1 MALRGFRFGSCV
13 AFTCMTLACAA
24 PGNVSVPEEGE
35 GLGAASSALSPDAT
49 VAGIEQLTVRV
60 PKRFNVPYEGAAR
73 AEFPDGLPLSFGS
86 GLRLS
91 PERGCGCDRSRGEY
105 TLIGLSDRGPN
116 GDAPDYLDANGV
128 KHSSK
133 SYLVPEF
140 TPELVT
146 VRVQRGVARVTHTE
160 ALSFGREPANGLPPA
175 AFTSEIGV
183 DEALRAFAS
192 SSSGIDPEG
201 LDFDAR
207 GDAWISEEYGPSL
220 LKVNARTGRML
231 QRFSPSAG
239 LPAILASRQVNR
251 GFEGVAVTP
260 SGKVYGLV
268 QSTLDVDGKSKGLA
282 QFIRLLELDPRT
294 GATRLFAYPHDVAQ
308 YKKSGDAKMIDL
320 FALDD
325 TRFLT
330 IEAGK
335 DKDGKSR
342 NLVYRFDIASA
353 TDLTGLTLPS
363 GANAGK
369 ALEYGT
375 AAELASLITP
385 ATKEL
390 VLDLRAYGY
399 TAEKSEG
406 MALIDDRT
414 LVVINDNDFGATAV
428 MENDPSSSDPEK
440 YVVDSNG
447 ALSFKDAPS
456 SGVYAIHALDAAS
469 QATNLF
475 IVHLQEPF
483 AGYCQ
488 R

>member
-1 MALRGFRFGSCV
+1 MALRGFRFGSFV
-13 AFTCMTLACAA
+13 AFPCMTLACAA
-24 PGNVSVPEEGE
+24 PGNVSVPEEDE
-35 GLGAASSALSPDAT
+35 GLGAASSALSADGTAAS
-49 VAGIEQLTVRV
+49 VEQLTVRV
-60 PKRFNVPYEGAAR
+60 PKRFNVPYEGSAR
-73 AEFPDGLPLSFGS
+73 AEFPDGLPLSLGS

-91 PERGCGCDRSRGEY
+91 PERDCGCERSRGEY

-140 TPELVT
+140 SPQFVT
-146 VRVQRGVARVTHTE
+146 VRVQRGVARVTHTQS
-160 ALSFGREPANGLPPA
+160 LSFGRQPAIGLPPA

-183 DEALRAFAS
+183 DEALQAFAS
-192 SSSGIDPEG
+192 SDNGIDPEG

-207 GDAWISEEYGPSL
+207 GNAWISEEYGPSL
-220 LKVNARTGRML
+220 LKVNARTGRIT
-231 QRFSPSAG
+231 QRLSPSAG

-294 GATRLFAYPHDVAQ
+294 GATRMFAYPHDVAL
-308 YKKSGDAKMIDL
+308 YKKSGDAKMSDL

-325 TRFLT
+325 TTFLT

-335 DKDGKSR
+335 DKDGNFR
-342 NLVYRFDIASA
+342 NIVYRFDISAA

-363 GANAGK
+363 GPNAGK

-385 ATKEL
+385 AKKEL

-406 MALIDDRT
+406 MALLDDRT

-428 MENDPSSSDPEK
+428 MEDDPNSTNPEK
-440 YVVDSNG
+440 YVVDSDGTVSYNG
-447 ALSFKDAPS
+447 APS
-456 SGVYAIHALDAAS
+456 LGKYVVHALDPNS

-475 IVHLQEPF
+475 VVHLQEPF
-483 AGYCQ
+483 VGYCQ